1 VKTKR
6 LRLSRE
12 TVTNLQSGQLRR
24 IAGASEA
31 ETCEKVYCSGD
42 SGCNWTCGAYSE
54 CFFTHCYCYTGYVTD
69 CTC

>member
-1 VKTKR
+1 MKTKR

-12 TVTNLQSGQLRR
+12 TLATIQTGQLGR
-24 IAGASEA
+24 IAGGTE
-31 ETCEKVYCSGD
+31 ETREKAFCSGD

-54 CFFTHCYCYTGYVTD
+54 CYFTHCYCYTGYVSA

>member
-12 TVTNLQSGQLRR
+12 TLANIQSERL
-24 IAGASEA
+24 GAAVGGTEESR
-31 ETCEKVYCSGD
+31 EKAFCSGD

-54 CFFTHCYCYTGYVTD
+54 CFFTHCFCYSGYATD
-69 CTC
+69 CGC